1 MNSNQMLITVGMLV
15 AGTVFTRFLPFIAFP
30 EHKPIPK
37 VITYLGQR
45 LPYATMGMLVV
56 YALKDTKITQSPYGL
71 YELLSLVVIA
81 IVHHFKNNTLLSISA
96 GVIVYLIL
104 VNGWL

>member
-1 MNSNQMLITVGMLV
+1 MLITVGMLV

>member
-1 MNSNQMLITVGMLV
+1 MSSNQMLITVGMMV
-15 AGTVFTRFLPFIAFP
+15 VSTVFTRFLPFIAFP

-37 VITYLGQR
+37 VVTFLGQR

-56 YALKDTKITQSPYGL
+56 YALKDTKINQSPYGL

>member
-1 MNSNQMLITVGMLV
+1 MNNSQMLITVAMLV
-15 AGTVFTRFLPFIAFP
+15 AGTVFTRFLPFVAFP

-56 YALKDTKITQSPYGL
+56 YALKDTKLIESPYGI

-96 GVIVYLIL
+96 GVIIYLIL
-104 VNGWL
+104 VNGWI

>member
-1 MNSNQMLITVGMLV
+1 MNNDQMLITVAMLV
-15 AGTVFTRFLPFIAFP
+15 VGTVFTRFIPFIAFP

-56 YALKDTKITQSPYGL
+56 YALKDTRVTESPYGIF
-71 YELLSLVVIA
+71 ELLSLVVIA
-81 IVHHFKNNTLLSISA
+81 VVHHLKNNTLLSISA
-96 GVIVYLIL
+96 GVIVYLVL
-104 VNGWL
+104 VNGWI

>member
-1 MNSNQMLITVGMLV
+1 MNNNQMLITVAMLV
-15 AGTVFTRFLPFIAFP
+15 VGTVFTRFLPFIAFP

-37 VITYLGQR
+37 VITYLGLR

-56 YALKDTKITQSPYGL
+56 YALKDTKLTESPYGIF
-71 YELLSLVVIA
+71 ELLSLVVIA
-81 IVHHFKNNTLLSISA
+81 VVHYFKNNTLLSISA

-104 VNGWL
+104 VNGWI

>member
-1 MNSNQMLITVGMLV
+1 MNSNQMLVTVAMLV
-15 AGTVFTRFLPFIAFP
+15 VGTVFTRFMPFIAFP

-56 YALKDTKITQSPYGL
+56 YALKDTQLTEAPYGMF
-71 YELLSLVVIA
+71 ELLALVVIA
-81 IVHHFKNNTLLSISA
+81 IVHYIKNNTLLSISA

-104 VNGWL
+104 VNGWI

>member
-1 MNSNQMLITVGMLV
+1 MNSNQMLITVGMMV
-15 AGTVFTRFLPFIAFP
+15 VGTVFTRFLPFLAFP
-30 EHKPIPK
+30 EHKPIPR

-56 YALKDTKITQSPYGL
+56 YALKDTNMTQSPYGL

-81 IVHHFKNNTLLSISA
+81 IVHHVKNNTLLSISA

-104 VNGWL
+104 VNGWI

>member
-1 MNSNQMLITVGMLV
+1 MNNDQMLITVAMLV
-15 AGTVFTRFLPFIAFP
+15 VGTVFTRFIPFIAFP

-56 YALKDTKITQSPYGL
+56 YALKDTRLTESPYGIF
-71 YELLSLVVIA
+71 ELLSLVVIA
-81 IVHHFKNNTLLSISA
+81 VVHHFKNNTLLSISA
-96 GVIVYLIL
+96 GVIVYLVL
-104 VNGWL
+104 VNGWI